1 MTLDQLIEVRDR
13 AGLNTAEQREII
25 SLLNQHR
32 FDFGVKELSE
42 IMPPEFCGWISRR
55 IVNATICDRYLPFSC
70 PLDAFFNDA
79 VRFPPF
85 HRH

>member
-1 MTLDQLIEVRDR
+1 MIQQLHKRSDVEKKVA
-13 AGLNTAEQREII
+13 AGEA
-25 SLLNQHR
+25 
-32 FDFGVKELSE
+32 VKEQPRQA
-42 IMPPEFCGWISRR
+42 IRDTVTG
-55 IVNATICDRYLPFSC
+55 VNATICDRYLPFSC